1 MALPDE
7 MDERISALEESL
19 TKLEEELDPLLS
31 TPWEQ
36 LTGSGPVPR
45 GPSRALC
52 PLAAACCAQSCGARR
67 GPGGAAA
74 RCCRCRSRPP
84 RRPHACSCPRCRCC
98 ASQEAGADGKGQ
110 AQPHDRLR
118 GRLALLHVSK
128 DAGRRACPPPP
139 RPHRLPSAVRVS
151 SPVPLPSSLAAV
163 PVAARRGDRGRA
175 PTARG
180 VE

>member
-45 GPSRALC
+45 GPARARC

-67 GPGGAAA
+67 GPGGD
-74 RCCRCRSRPP
+74 CRP
-84 RRPHACSCPRCRCC
+84 
-98 ASQEAGADGKGQ
+98 
-110 AQPHDRLR
+110 
-118 GRLALLHVSK
+118 LL
-128 DAGRRACPPPP
+128 
-139 RPHRLPSAVRVS
+139 
-151 SPVPLPSSLAAV
+151 PLPLPPAPPASRVLVSPLPLLRVAGSWSRWKRPSS
-163 PVAARRGDRGRA
+163 
-175 PTARG
+175 TS
-180 VE
+180 